1 MTILYLGYCSTS
13 DLLDRSWVGAVGVP
27 WMGDRP
33 WWVEVAG
40 AIAGVL
46 LAVLLHVTVGLAV
59 IGATYL
65 ALEWLA
71 RRSSLLA
78 WTLAAVVV
86 GGALV
91 TFALVTL

>member
-1 MTILYLGYCSTS
+1 M
-13 DLLDRSWVGAVGVP
+13 
-27 WMGDRP
+27 
-33 WWVEVAG
+33 
-40 AIAGVL
+40 L